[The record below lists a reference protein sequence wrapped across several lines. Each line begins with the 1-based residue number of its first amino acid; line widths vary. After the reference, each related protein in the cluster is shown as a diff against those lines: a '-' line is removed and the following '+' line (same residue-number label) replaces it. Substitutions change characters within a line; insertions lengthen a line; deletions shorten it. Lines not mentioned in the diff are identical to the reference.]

1 VRLGSTFVTTK
12 EWLDTCYELLQQGM
26 QLKAL
31 GAKNAKADME
41 AIQKKQKQKRG
52 RQVSYDQ
59 YELSEDEVSSIKWAN
74 QTVYLNLY
82 SNIQSYGKLC

>member
-1 VRLGSTFVTTK
+1 MASQDISILIGTITDEKNDSRLVRLGSTFVTTK
-12 EWLDTCYELLQQGM
+12 EWLDICYESLQQGM

-52 RQVSYDQ
+52 RQASYDQ
-59 YELSEDEVSSIKWAN
+59 YELSEDEVS
-74 QTVYLNLY
+74 
-82 SNIQSYGKLC
+82 